1 VQLGAALGWLSGK
14 VLGQYEALG
23 NPGRLLLVAPTIVD
37 IERTLGVDE
46 RDFRLWVCLHEETH
60 RVQFAAVPWLD
71 DYFKALITR
80 ALETFDDSSFSD
92 RFVAIAGEVFIAII
106 QRRTPD
112 VLTAAQT
119 PEHRAVLNEITG
131 LMSVLEG
138 HADVVMDEVDV
149 EALPTVGTIRQRF
162 ERRRSSEAAVRGADS
177 IWRKALGMDAKMRQ
191 YREGA
196 AFVRGLMAEGGMG
209 TVNRVWDRPENLP
222 SVAEVREP
230 ALWLARVRGIAA

>member
-1 VQLGAALGWLSGK
+1 
-14 VLGQYEALG
+14 
-23 NPGRLLLVAPTIVD
+23 
-37 IERTLGVDE
+37 
-46 RDFRLWVCLHEETH
+46 
-60 RVQFAAVPWLD
+60 
-71 DYFKALITR
+71 
-80 ALETFDDSSFSD
+80 
-92 RFVAIAGEVFIAII
+92 
-106 QRRTPD
+106 
-112 VLTAAQT
+112 
-119 PEHRAVLNEITG
+119 
-131 LMSVLEG
+131 MSVLEG